1 MKSAREEERDRSLKL
16 LETVKKLVICNT
28 CNWDRVFHNKVV
40 ASDTFDNAVAFIML
54 DNNGLLFNIRL
65 NVIH

>member
-1 MKSAREEERDRSLKL
+1 M
-16 LETVKKLVICNT
+16 LETVKNLVICNT

-40 ASDTFDNAVAFIML
+40 ASDTSDNAVAFIML